1 MFKLPLTYQT
11 ITNRGCSRA
20 AIGSML
26 LAMIFVATG
35 CKEPSSGGESAQ
47 RQPKLLEQKTS
58 DIGEFDP
65 EGAAQVAD
73 LTIDT
78 SRPLHAMTAGAAKN
92 ILGRAAQLQ
101 ITHAVNLFNA
111 EHDRYPRDHAEFIEK
126 IIKANQIE
134 LPVLPGKLVYQYDV
148 ENHELKIV
156 EGKPAKEA
164 D

>member
-1 MFKLPLTYQT
+1 MYKLPLPLQSIATRKLRPT
-11 ITNRGCSRA
+11 
-20 AIGSML
+20 AIGVML
-26 LAMIFVATG
+26 IGLTLGIIG
-35 CKEPSSGGESAQ
+35 CKDPNSDGKSANQ
-47 RQPKLLEQKTS
+47 KPKLLDRKTS

-65 EGAAQVAD
+65 DGAAREAD

-78 SRPLHAMTAGAAKN
+78 SRPLHAITVGPVKN

-101 ITHAVNLFNA
+101 ITQAVNLFNA
-111 EHDRYPRDHAEFIEK
+111 EHDRYPRDHAEFIERIVK
-126 IIKANQIE
+126 PNNIS

-156 EGKPAKEA
+156 EGNEE